1 MNESAIQELNL
12 KKYRQAGIGFFVL
25 NLIYFG
31 LAVAF
36 LPPMGLGGSIYI
48 GLFVCIVLLGWLS
61 WLIAGRRRKL
71 TLICAVIFALRFFVS
86 VRQMMVGEAFMVVP
100 YLLPCLILTFYM
112 LGRAVWDWP

>member
-1 MNESAIQELNL
+1 MNESVIQELNL
-12 KKYRQAGIGFFVL
+12 KKYRQAGIGFFIL

-48 GLFVCIVLLGWLS
+48 GLAVCILFLGWMS
-61 WLIAGRRRKL
+61 WLIAGGRRKL

-86 VRQMMVGEAFMVVP
+86 VRQMMVGEAFLVVP

>member
-1 MNESAIQELNL
+1 MNESVIQELNL
-12 KKYRQAGIGFFVL
+12 KKYRQAGIGFFIL

-48 GLFVCIVLLGWLS
+48 GLAVCILFLGWMS
-61 WLIAGRRRKL
+61 WLIAGGRRKL

-86 VRQMMVGEAFMVVP
+86 VRQMMVGEAFLVVP
-100 YLLPCLILTFYM
+100 YFFPVSYLPFICW
-112 LGRAVWDWP
+112 GRAVWDWP